1 MMNYKKEHKD
11 CFACEACSID
21 CPNTA
26 IESYNARF
34 GGECLAEDLG
44 YEQIKCSECRY
55 NTYRCGD
62 CMLYA
67 SEDCPKT
74 IEYTSDN
81 GYKGVLYGERSFAI
95 YEVESGKCKLHT
107 GFRNIN
113 TYDELVK
120 QVEDFPRFIE
130 WLGTATDDLIDREG
144 VEDEEE
150 I

>member
-1 MMNYKKEHKD
+1 MMNYKKEHK
-11 CFACEACSID
+11 
-21 CPNTA
+21 
-26 IESYNARF
+26 
-34 GGECLAEDLG
+34 
-44 YEQIKCSECRY
+44 
-55 NTYRCGD
+55 
-62 CMLYA
+62 
-67 SEDCPKT
+67 DCPKT

-81 GYKGVLYGERSFAI
+81 GYKGVLYGESSFAI

-130 WLGTATDDLIDREG
+130 WLGTATDDLIDRED

>member
-1 MMNYKKEHKD
+1 MMNYKKEHK
-11 CFACEACSID
+11 
-21 CPNTA
+21 
-26 IESYNARF
+26 
-34 GGECLAEDLG
+34 
-44 YEQIKCSECRY
+44 
-55 NTYRCGD
+55 
-62 CMLYA
+62 
-67 SEDCPKT
+67 DCPKT

-120 QVEDFPRFIE
+120 QVEDFPRFSE
-130 WLGTATDDLIDREG
+130 RLEKVTDDLYKRKD
-144 VEDEEE
+144 VEDEE